1 MALSERDLS
10 RSKIPGIR
18 VTMSDIPKTMTA
30 IAITEP
36 GAPEVLKPEEVDVPS
51 PGPGQ
56 LLVKVEA
63 AGVNRPD
70 ILQRS
75 GVYPPP
81 KDASPLPGLEIS
93 GEVVETGD
101 GTKRF
106 KAGDKICALVS
117 GGGYAEYC
125 IAEETSALPV
135 PKGLSMIEAAALPET
150 FFTVWHNVFE
160 RGGLKAGEW
169 LLIHGGSSGIGTTAI
184 QLAREFGARVIVTA
198 GSADK
203 CAACEKLGAV
213 RAINYKQEDFVEVVQ
228 DITDGHGADVILD
241 MVGGGYI
248 NRNFVAAAEDGRIV
262 QIAFLHG
269 PKAEANF
276 VRLMIK
282 RLTFTGSTLRPR
294 SKEVKSAIAASLEK
308 NVWPLIEAGKVGP
321 VIDQTFP
328 LAQAA
333 DAHTRME
340 GSTHIGKMILT
351 VV

>member
-106 KAGDKICALVS
+106 KAGDKI
-117 GGGYAEYC
+117 
-125 IAEETSALPV
+125 
-135 PKGLSMIEAAALPET
+135 
-150 FFTVWHNVFE
+150 
-160 RGGLKAGEW
+160 
-169 LLIHGGSSGIGTTAI
+169 
-184 QLAREFGARVIVTA
+184 
-198 GSADK
+198 
-203 CAACEKLGAV
+203 
-213 RAINYKQEDFVEVVQ
+213 
-228 DITDGHGADVILD
+228 
-241 MVGGGYI
+241 
-248 NRNFVAAAEDGRIV
+248 
-262 QIAFLHG
+262 
-269 PKAEANF
+269 
-276 VRLMIK
+276 
-282 RLTFTGSTLRPR
+282 
-294 SKEVKSAIAASLEK
+294 
-308 NVWPLIEAGKVGP
+308 
-321 VIDQTFP
+321 
-328 LAQAA
+328 
-333 DAHTRME
+333 
-340 GSTHIGKMILT
+340 
-351 VV
+351 